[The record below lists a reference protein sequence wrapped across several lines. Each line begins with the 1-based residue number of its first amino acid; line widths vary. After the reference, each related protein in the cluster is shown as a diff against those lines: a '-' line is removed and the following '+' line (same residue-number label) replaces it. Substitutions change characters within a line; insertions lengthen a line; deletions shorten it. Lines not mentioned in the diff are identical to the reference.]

1 MSQINSGTDKIHSR
15 MKASKS
21 YLNIKKKTNFTSFAP
36 KRFTRTMEDILING
50 YKVSEVNDTKLV
62 AVIIDNK
69 LNWSPHM
76 T

>member
-1 MSQINSGTDKIHSR
+1 
-15 MKASKS
+15 
-21 YLNIKKKTNFTSFAP
+21 
-36 KRFTRTMEDILING
+36 MEDILING
-50 YKVSEVNDTKLV
+50 NKISEVNDTKLV